1 MLLRESCAAYSRHLG
16 HCRLA
21 RGPSS
26 ACSPFAV
33 SLPLLGSPASSSPS
47 SSSSSCCGYATVAS
61 SSSSSSQLAFP
72 SHLSNPGPYEIFHL
86 PRTASHAEVKDRY
99 YDLVKL
105 LHPDRRSA
113 TASNSSSS
121 GSGSGDADGAKSSR
135 ATEKGKAKA
144 DSEQEVI
151 VEEFRKVVK
160 AYELLSDTRK
170 RSAFDR
176 YGLGWD
182 GGSSSASSSFG
193 PNVAEW
199 QELQRRRA
207 FTTASGPQNDGFWH
221 GYGGDPRTRFRPWQA
236 PHDQSGWQR
245 EAGSSYSNFYSS
257 SSGPKAAWNGGGAG
271 FYEHNMGAAG
281 AGPRYASNRRF
292 FAAVAM
298 VTWTLALFQF
308 HRLGLQSDQAV
319 THAERRHLDA
329 VESLEEARR
338 RARSEEG
345 RKRYEALRTRARE
358 NRVLE
363 QVERLEMR
371 SQEQQQTQGHGYQHL
386 LPAPGAEGVGMQGER
401 I

>member
-1 MLLRESCAAYSRHLG
+1 
-16 HCRLA
+16 
-21 RGPSS
+21 
-26 ACSPFAV
+26 
-33 SLPLLGSPASSSPS
+33 
-47 SSSSSCCGYATVAS
+47 
-61 SSSSSSQLAFP
+61 
-72 SHLSNPGPYEIFHL
+72 L
-86 PRTASHAEVKDRY
+86 PRTASQAEVKDRY

-105 LHPDRRSA
+105 LHPDRRS
-113 TASNSSSS
+113 TSTGSSSS
-121 GSGSGDADGAKSSR
+121 DRKGEESIGARSSR
-135 ATEKGKAKA
+135 TTDKGKAKA

-160 AYELLSDTRK
+160 AYELLSDARK

-182 GGSSSASSSFG
+182 GGSSSSSSSSSFG

-257 SSGPKAAWNGGGAG
+257 SSGPRAAWNGGGAG

-363 QVERLEMR
+363 QAERLEMG
-371 SQEQQQTQGHGYQHL
+371 SQQQRQPQGHGYQHL
-386 LPAPGAEGVGMQGER
+386 LPPPDTDGAGMQR
-401 I
+401 DTI